1 MQRSN
6 RYAVPCR
13 APGESRAVFCLK
25 LVALIALALTASA
38 ERLAAQTWGQKLGYG
53 ADKRVVILHASGAG
67 LCYESN
73 AAVEKSLAS
82 GAASSGAVMATCP
95 WFEDFAATVAKQ
107 PGADV
112 GLTITLTSEHER
124 YRWTAVTTRSEVPG
138 LIDTDGYLRRS
149 VAELVYNTTPQ
160 EVARELDAQLN
171 KARAAGLRPTHLTCH
186 QGVVFARSDLAAV
199 YLEAARR
206 HWIPAVVIELTP
218 QRLRQFQDEGFPLD
232 EEMLQLVANYPLP
245 KIDDIRMVPVGET
258 YEAKRESFL
267 KQLAELPPGIT
278 QFVSRPA
285 VESEAIKRITPA
297 WQNATWDAQL
307 LADPKVKEAL
317 AKGGIALTNWR
328 EIMHRFEGE
337 KPAVAPR
344 SASDVKPPVVEPL
357 LPSVESP
364 AAPK

>member
-6 RYAVPCR
+6 RYAAPCR
-13 APGESRAVFCLK
+13 ALGQSRTSLRLT
-25 LVALIALALTASA
+25 LVAAFAVGLLANAA
-38 ERLAAQTWGQKLGYG
+38 QLAAQTWGQRLGYG

-73 AAVEKSLAS
+73 TAVERALSS
-82 GAASSGAVMATCP
+82 GAASSGAVMAACP
-95 WFEDFAATVAKQ
+95 WFEDFAATIAKQ
-107 PGADV
+107 PQTDF
-112 GLTITLTSEHER
+112 GLTITLTSELER
-124 YRWTAVTTRSEVPG
+124 YRWTAVTTRSDVPG

-160 EVARELDAQLN
+160 EVARELDAQLS

-245 KIDDIRMVPVGET
+245 KIDDIRMVPGGET
-258 YEAKRESFL
+258 YEAKRERFL

-285 VESEAIKRITPA
+285 VESEALKRITPA

-317 AKGGIALTNWR
+317 AEGNIVLTNWR

-344 SASDVKPPVVEPL
+344 SAPEDKPPVVQPS
-357 LPSVESP
+357 LPSVETP
-364 AAPK
+364 ELPK